1 MTTVTIVSIP
11 SADGSR
17 HYQAVVGDRCSDGK
31 TPGEA
36 LDTVRAGF
44 ADTDSST
51 LIVLQNNLPDQFFSA
66 PQRDRLETLMRL
78 WRTARDQGTQLSNAE
93 QCELDVLVQAEL
105 QAAGDRAR
113 AMADSLGK

>member
-1 MTTVTIVSIP
+1 MSV
-11 SADGSR
+11 
-17 HYQAVVGDRCSDGK
+17 DGK

-51 LIVLQNNLPDQFFSA
+51 LIILQNNLPDQFFSA
-66 PQRDRLETLMRL
+66 LQQDRLETLMRL
-78 WRTARDQGTQLSNAE
+78 WRTARDQGTQLSIAE
-93 QCELDVLVQAEL
+93 QRELDLLVQAEL

>member
-1 MTTVTIVSIP
+1 VTTVTIVSIP

-44 ADTDSST
+44 VDTDSST

-66 PQRDRLETLMRL
+66 LQRDRLEALMRQ
-78 WRTARDQGTQLSNAE
+78 WRAARDQGVQLPHAE
-93 QCELDVLVQAEL
+93 QCELDQLVQAEL
-105 QAAGDRAR
+105 QAAGERAR
-113 AMADSLGK
+113 AMAESLGK

>member
-31 TPGEA
+31 TPGE

-44 ADTDSST
+44 VDTRFRST
-51 LIVLQNNLPDQFFSA
+51 LIVLQNNLPDQFFA
-66 PQRDRLETLMRL
+66 ALQRDRLEALMRQ
-78 WRTARDQGTQLSNAE
+78 WRAARDQGVQLPHAE
-93 QCELDVLVQAEL
+93 QCELDQLVQAEL
-105 QAAGDRAR
+105 QAVGEAR
-113 AMADSLGK
+113 AMAESLGK